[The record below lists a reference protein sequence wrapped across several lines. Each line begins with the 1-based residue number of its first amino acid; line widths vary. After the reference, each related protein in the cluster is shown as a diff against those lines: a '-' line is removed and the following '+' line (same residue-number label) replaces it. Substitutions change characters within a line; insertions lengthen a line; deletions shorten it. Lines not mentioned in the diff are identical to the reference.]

1 MCEGVEE
8 ELQEYRFTRLGDTGQ
23 EREDT
28 ATIATVRDLTIDRK
42 VVNVDEAWIWGIVN
56 IRSHHTISSP
66 GHCCYCPS
74 MSMCCC
80 CCC

>member
-28 ATIATVRDLTIDRK
+28 ATIATVRDITYTSIMTNINEPWVQGH
-42 VVNVDEAWIWGIVN
+42 VVL
-56 IRSHHTISSP
+56 R
-66 GHCCYCPS
+66 
-74 MSMCCC
+74 
-80 CCC
+80 